1 MDTNAPVNSI
11 VIPLGQAIAAQET
24 SQVTMQGNLDSA
36 SVAAPIAD
44 TFSTTIDA
52 YDSLGAPHP
61 VVLTYTK
68 TATPNEWDVSAA
80 SADPKVTSIAVDT
93 GAGATTVT
101 FDSSGRRTAPPIG
114 TKMKL
119 DVVLAAS
126 AGAANF
132 TINVN
137 QDQLTQFAGPGAIA
151 PTFNNG
157 FSAGSLQSFS
167 VGPGGDITGIFSNGT
182 TRPLGQVAMAI
193 FTNASGLQRAGANNF
208 EATSNSGV
216 PNIGT
221 PGTGGR
227 GSIGAGVLEGSNTDL
242 AREFTNVVIAQRG
255 FQASSK
261 IISTADS
268 MLEGLVNLIR

>member
-1 MDTNAPVNSI
+1 
-11 VIPLGQAIAAQET
+11 LW
-24 SQVTMQGNLDSA
+24 
-36 SVAAPIAD
+36 
-44 TFSTTIDA
+44 
-52 YDSLGAPHP
+52 GAR
-61 VVLTYTK
+61 
-68 TATPNEWDVSAA
+68 
-80 SADPKVTSIAVDT
+80 ADPAVGGIVVDT
-93 GAGATTVT
+93 GAGGTTVT
-101 FDSSGRRTAPPIG
+101 FDTDGRRLTPPIG
-114 TKMKL
+114 TKMELAVTL
-119 DVVLAAS
+119 DAS
-126 AGAANF
+126 AGAADF
-132 TINVN
+132 TIEV
-137 QDQLTQFAGPGAIA
+137 DHDSLTQFAGPGAIA

-242 AREFTNVVIAQRG
+242 ARAFTTGGSAQRG

-261 IISTADS
+261 TISTADS
-268 MLEGLVNLIR
+268 MREGLVNLIR